1 MKHSLHVT
9 GVKHMGKPKNPE
21 TKPDLLERI
30 ANYVLENGLIDLS
43 LRPLAATLDTNAR
56 MLLYHFGSKEQLVI
70 EVLGTIQQRQQ
81 AALEQIIVPKLAP
94 KTRFKR
100 LWAWLS
106 APEQIPFLRT
116 LFEVEL
122 RAIDGTKIYQE
133 FARASLLAWM
143 DVVGLNLTR
152 ASPATINFVTAAL
165 VGLLLDRFSTGDI
178 ARTEAAFNALTK
190 TLHEGGLL

>member
-1 MKHSLHVT
+1 
-9 GVKHMGKPKNPE
+9 MGKSKNLE
-21 TKPDLLERI
+21 TKPDLLKRI

-43 LRPLAATLDTNAR
+43 LRPLAAALDTNAR

-70 EVLGTIQQRQQ
+70 EVLGAIQQRQQ

-100 LWAWLS
+100 LWTWLS